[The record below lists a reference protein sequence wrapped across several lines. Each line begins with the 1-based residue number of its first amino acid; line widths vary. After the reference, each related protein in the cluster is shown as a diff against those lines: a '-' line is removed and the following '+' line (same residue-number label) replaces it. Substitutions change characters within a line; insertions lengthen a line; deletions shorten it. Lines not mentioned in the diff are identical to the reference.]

1 MQTFRPR
8 HVFRTR
14 FCAGRIPY
22 HLLTFE
28 DLGLATPVMRAL
40 QPLGYEQP
48 TPIQA
53 QAIPHVLDGKDVLGC
68 AQTGTGKTAAFAL
81 PMIDRLLSTANDRG
95 KRPVR
100 GLILTPTRELATQ
113 IADNLK
119 DYNTFTDLRH
129 TLIYG
134 GVTQGRQV
142 EALERGVDIVV
153 ATPGRLLDLANQGF
167 VHLDKLE
174 FFVLDEADTML
185 DMGFI
190 HDIRRIIRMLPDNR
204 QSLFFSATM
213 PPSILQLSQ
222 TILKNPIKVEVARVS
237 SAAET
242 VDQRIMTVA
251 QVDKRDL
258 LVSVL
263 DRPEVTSALVF
274 TRTKY
279 GADKVVQYLKKHG
292 IRSEAIHGNKTQP
305 QRDRAMNGFRQGKI
319 NVLVATDI
327 AARGIDVDEL
337 SHVINFE
344 IPNLPETYVHRI
356 GRTGRAGASGIA
368 LSFVNEQDERT
379 YMRDIQTL
387 IRKEIEVDTDHKW
400 HMDMPTI
407 GFKEVRQPGQR
418 SNAPKSGHRKPRGNR
433 NSGGSGRREDR
444 NSSGR
449 VNASSSSGGSS
460 KPSWKQK
467 KRSLRPPSGN

>member
-1 MQTFRPR
+1 MQPFRPR

-81 PMIDRLLSTANDRG
+81 PMIDRLLKTAPSRG
-95 KRPVR
+95 KRAVR

-119 DYNTFTDLRH
+119 DYNKHTDLRH
-129 TLIYG
+129 ALIYG
-134 GVTQGRQV
+134 GVSQGRQV
-142 EALERGVDIVV
+142 DALKRGVDIIV

-167 VHLDKLE
+167 VHLDQLE

-190 HDIRRIIRMLPDNR
+190 HDIRRIIRLLPDNR

-222 TILKNPIKVEVARVS
+222 SILTNPVKVEVARVS

-242 VDQRIMTVA
+242 VEQRVMTVA

-258 LVSVL
+258 LVTVL
-263 DRPEVTSALVF
+263 DRPEVSSALVF

-279 GADKVVQYLKKHG
+279 GADKVVRYLKKHG

-368 LSFVNEQDERT
+368 LSFVNEADERT

-387 IRKEIEVDTDHKW
+387 IRKEIDVDEDHDW
-400 HMDMPTI
+400 HIDMPPI
-407 GFKEVRQPGQR
+407 GFKETRQQQKG
-418 SNAPKSGHRKPRGNR
+418 SPKGGNRKPRGRR
-433 NSGGSGRREDR
+433 NPSGRRDDR
-444 NSSGR
+444 NGNGR
-449 VNASSSSGGSS
+449 QNGNGQNTGSSS
-460 KPSWKQK
+460 KPAWKK
-467 KRSLRPPSGN
+467 KRRSFRPPSDN